1 MFHMG
6 GGAWDQFDELSEKF
20 ERFKGNNLINC
31 LVKIP
36 LRKKFHTRAFRI
48 IFFHRA
54 AVFFKTPIQNTSS
67 YSYFFFLN
75 LFLIHE
81 GLNITKKFIPK
92 VFLD

>member
-20 ERFKGNNLINC
+20 ERFKGKYFINC

-48 IFFHRA
+48 
-54 AVFFKTPIQNTSS
+54 
-67 YSYFFFLN
+67 FFFIVLLFSINHLSKIHRLIFYLFYLN

-81 GLNITKKFIPK
+81 
-92 VFLD
+92 V